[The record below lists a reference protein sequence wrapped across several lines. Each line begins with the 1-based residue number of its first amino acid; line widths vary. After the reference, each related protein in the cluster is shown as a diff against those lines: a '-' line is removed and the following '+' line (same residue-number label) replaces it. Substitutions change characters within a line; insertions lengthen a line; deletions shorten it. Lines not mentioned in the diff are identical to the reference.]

1 MRKWLHI
8 LFGASGLFAL
18 LAAAL
23 FWRLLPPKIKAP
35 DQQDRII
42 SNITIWNP
50 GGAPGENQSI
60 VISDG
65 LITDIRATKADD
77 PEPLCNNCYVMP
89 GLIDAHIHTPPKL
102 AIGNQR
108 LFSLLYLQ
116 YGVTTVR
123 DLGQLDDSLPILMR
137 NIDTGKFPGPRMY
150 RCGPVLD
157 GTPASFQGALSIQTA
172 TEATQTV
179 ATLAAEGVSCIK
191 TYDRLPAE
199 AFIAASKEAK
209 KRGLP
214 LMGHTPHSVK
224 LTDIDNFEIAHF
236 TGVPYLED
244 APPEGRAYLSQDL
257 IDMTDEDVADVI
269 ALMKQNNLSILPTN
283 ANTLARLTI
292 SAPQRFPA
300 TQGLR
305 HLPAFWQRAWPGI
318 VSHPETE
325 AEIEAE
331 LMASPVGLA
340 FMQRAR
346 NAGID
351 VLAGTDVIMPYVIP
365 GESLHLQLGLMAD
378 AFESEEIALIAAT
391 QINGKHVDNGKVG
404 RINVGAYADLIIFRN
419 DPRQNLSRVRDWS
432 FLITNGRL
440 YTRADIDEAVAR
452 YNRHF
457 NGVIY
462 SSVMNFAYS
471 LLSDDYR
478 HTSGETE

>member
-1 MRKWLHI
+1 
-8 LFGASGLFAL
+8 
-18 LAAAL
+18 
-23 FWRLLPPKIKAP
+23 
-35 DQQDRII
+35 
-42 SNITIWNP
+42 
-50 GGAPGENQSI
+50 
-60 VISDG
+60 
-65 LITDIRATKADD
+65 
-77 PEPLCNNCYVMP
+77 MP

-123 DLGQLDDSLPILMR
+123 DLGQLDDSLPKLMR

-209 KRGLP
+209 KRALP

-283 ANTLARLTI
+283 ANTLAL
-292 SAPQRFPA
+292 
-300 TQGLR
+300 LR
-305 HLPAFWQRAWPGI
+305 RACAI
-318 VSHPETE
+318 
-325 AEIEAE
+325 
-331 LMASPVGLA
+331 
-340 FMQRAR
+340 
-346 NAGID
+346 
-351 VLAGTDVIMPYVIP
+351 
-365 GESLHLQLGLMAD
+365 
-378 AFESEEIALIAAT
+378 
-391 QINGKHVDNGKVG
+391 
-404 RINVGAYADLIIFRN
+404 
-419 DPRQNLSRVRDWS
+419 
-432 FLITNGRL
+432 
-440 YTRADIDEAVAR
+440 
-452 YNRHF
+452 
-457 NGVIY
+457 
-462 SSVMNFAYS
+462 
-471 LLSDDYR
+471 YR
-478 HTSGETE
+478 HSGSAHGPELFRTRRPKQRSRRSLWHHLLVWRSCNAHEMLVLMCWLAPM

>member
-1 MRKWLHI
+1 MRKFLHT
-8 LFGASGLFAL
+8 LFGVSSL
-18 LAAAL
+18 LALSAAVL
-23 FWRLLPPKIKAP
+23 FWLLLPPKIKAP

-42 SNITIWNP
+42 SNVTIWNP
-50 GGAPGENQSI
+50 GDAPVENQSI

-77 PEPLCNNCYVMP
+77 PKPLCDNCYVTP

-123 DLGQLDDSLPILMR
+123 DLGQLDDSLPTLMR
-137 NIDTGKFPGPRMY
+137 NIDIGKFPGPRMY

-172 TEATQTV
+172 AEATQTV
-179 ATLAAEGVSCIK
+179 ASLAAEGVNCIK

-209 KRGLP
+209 KQGLP
-214 LMGHTPHSVK
+214 LIGHTPHSVK
-224 LTDIDNFEIAHF
+224 LTDINNFEIAHF
-236 TGVPYLED
+236 TGIPYLED
-244 APPEGRAYLSQDL
+244 EPPEGRAYLSQDL
-257 IDMTDEDVADVI
+257 IDMTDEDVAVVI
-269 ALMKQNNLSILPTN
+269 TLMKENNLSILPTN
-283 ANTLARLTI
+283 ANTLARLTV
-292 SAPQRFPA
+292 SAPRRFP
-300 TQGLR
+300 TTEGLR
-305 HLPAFWQRAWPGI
+305 HLPAFWQQAWPGI
-318 VSHPETE
+318 VSYPETE

-346 NAGID
+346 DAGID

-365 GESLHLQLGLMAD
+365 GESLHLQLSLMAE
-378 AFESEEIALIAAT
+378 AFDNEESALIAAT
-391 QINGKHVDNGKVG
+391 HINGKHIDKGKIG
-404 RINVGAYADLIIFRN
+404 HINIGAYADLLIFQG
-419 DPRQNLSRVRDWS
+419 DPRQDLASVRDWS
-432 FLITNGRL
+432 FLVTNGRL
-440 YTRADIDEAVAR
+440 YARADIDDAVAR
-452 YNRHF
+452 YDRHF
-457 NGVIY
+457 NGAIY
-462 SSVMNFAYS
+462 SSVMNFVYS

-478 HTSGETE
+478 HTSGETR